1 MTAAGRTAL
10 CTLAALLLVGC
21 GDAEQGTNGVGSL
34 APGSIVS
41 EARGAAE
48 QAGTV
53 RLSGS
58 VSSGGQTYRLDM
70 RLAPDAASGRV
81 STDRDTYELL
91 RVGTDLY
98 LKDSRLT
105 RRLGGKYVKVPARDP
120 AYRRLSG
127 LTDKQQLLDGLFSL
141 GANPARG
148 GHRSIGGTPT
158 IAVTAPGGTLDLSL
172 RGRPYPLRYERSGGA
187 GSLQLTGWGEEFTV
201 QAPDSG
207 RVLDYAKVSG
217 S

>member
-1 MTAAGRTAL
+1 MTAARWTAL
-10 CTLAALLLVGC
+10 GALGALLLVGC
-21 GDAEQGTNGVGSL
+21 GDDGQGTNGVGGL
-34 APGSIVS
+34 APGAIVS

-48 QAGTV
+48 RADTV

-58 VSSGGQTYRLDM
+58 VSSGGRTYRLDM

-81 STDRDTYELL
+81 STDQDTYELL

-105 RRLGGKYVKVPARDP
+105 GSLGGKYVKVPTRDP
-120 AYRRLSG
+120 DYRRLSG
-127 LTDKQQLLDGLFSL
+127 LTDKRQLLDGLFSL
-141 GANPARG
+141 GPNPARG
-148 GHRSIGGTPT
+148 GHRSVDGTPT
-158 IAVTAPGGTLDLSL
+158 VAVSAPSGTLDVSL

-201 QAPDSG
+201 RAPDSG
-207 RVLDYAKVSG
+207 RVLDYGKVSG
-217 S
+217 Y